1 MIRSLRTL
9 PAASANRRSESQRI
23 LMPEDDKPR
32 EPLTLK
38 RWSARKLAAAQ
49 EAKVAPPSE
58 APAVA
63 VQPTAEPATGPT
75 SEAPTLPPVDSLT
88 FDSDFTAFMRPDVDP
103 SLKRLAL
110 KKLLHDPRFNVMDGL
125 DTYIDD
131 YSKPDPIDPDVVR
144 QLMQARYI
152 FNPPQTRVTEAGFV
166 EDVPP
171 EAETQPATPETVAGE
186 PDRMAI
192 GPVEPIDNAVE
203 QKPDATPAALSESNK

>member
-1 MIRSLRTL
+1 M
-9 PAASANRRSESQRI
+9 A
-23 LMPEDDKPR
+23 EDDRPH

-49 EAKVAPPSE
+49 EAKVAASSE
-58 APAVA
+58 APPAVA
-63 VQPTAEPATGPT
+63 QPASEPATGST
-75 SEAPTLPPVDSLT
+75 SATPALPPVDSLT
-88 FDSDFTAFMRPDVDP
+88 FESDFTAFMKPDVDP

-110 KKLLHDPRFNVMDGL
+110 KKLLRDPRFNVMDGL

-131 YSKPDPIDPDVVR
+131 YSKPDPIDPDVVK

-171 EAETQPATPETVAGE
+171 EVETQATTPEIISAEANRLTIGQAEPIGGAVELEPNATPPAPRE
-186 PDRMAI
+186 PT
-192 GPVEPIDNAVE
+192 
-203 QKPDATPAALSESNK
+203 K

>member
-1 MIRSLRTL
+1 MIRS
-9 PAASANRRSESQRI
+9 PRRPRAKHKSETMS
-23 LMPEDDKPR
+23 DDEKSR

-49 EAKVAPPSE
+49 GAKVAPPSE
-58 APAVA
+58 ASPVAAQPA
-63 VQPTAEPATGPT
+63 AEPGPT
-75 SEAPTLPPVDSLT
+75 SAAPALPPVDSLT
-88 FDSDFTAFMRPDVDP
+88 FESDFTAFMKPDVDE
-103 SLKRLAL
+103 SLKRMAL

-131 YSKPDPIDPDVVR
+131 YSKPDPIDPDVVK

-171 EAETQPATPETVAGE
+171 EVETQPASPEVIPGE
-186 PDRMAI
+186 TDRLAI
-192 GPVEPIDNAVE
+192 GQVEPNDNAVE
-203 QKPDATPAALSESNK
+203 LEQPDATPAAPGEPSK

>member
-1 MIRSLRTL
+1 VGVHQL
-9 PAASANRRSESQRI
+9 
-23 LMPEDDKPR
+23 PEDEKSH

-38 RWSARKLAAAQ
+38 RWSVRKLAASQ
-49 EAKVAPPSE
+49 EAKVATPSE

-75 SEAPTLPPVDSLT
+75 PVASALPPVDSLT
-88 FDSDFTAFMRPDVDP
+88 FESDFTAFMKPDVDE
-103 SLKRLAL
+103 SLKRMAL

-131 YSKPDPIDPDVVR
+131 YSKPDPIEPDVVR

-171 EAETQPATPETVAGE
+171 EVETQATTPEMIPGE

-192 GPVEPIDNAVE
+192 GPVEPIDNALE
-203 QKPDATPAALSESNK
+203 QEPDATPAAPGESNK

>member
-1 MIRSLRTL
+1 
-9 PAASANRRSESQRI
+9 
-23 LMPEDDKPR
+23 MPEDEKSR

-49 EAKVAPPSE
+49 ESKPAPLSE
-58 APAVA
+58 APPVV
-63 VQPTAEPATGPT
+63 VQPAAESARSPT
-75 SEAPTLPPVDSLT
+75 SAVPALPPVDSLT
-88 FDSDFTAFMRPDVDP
+88 FESDFTAFLKPDVDE
-103 SLKRLAL
+103 SLKRMAL

-131 YSKPDPIDPDVVR
+131 YSKPDPIDPDVVK

-171 EAETQPATPETVAGE
+171 EVETQPATPEIMPGE
-186 PDRMAI
+186 RERVAI
-192 GPVEPIDNAVE
+192 GGVEPIDDAVE
-203 QKPDATPAALSESNK
+203 PERDATPTSPSESSK

>member
-1 MIRSLRTL
+1 
-9 PAASANRRSESQRI
+9 
-23 LMPEDDKPR
+23 MPEDEKSR

-49 EAKVAPPSE
+49 EAKAAPLSDAPP
-58 APAVA
+58 VA
-63 VQPTAEPATGPT
+63 VQPAAEPATSPT
-75 SEAPTLPPVDSLT
+75 PAAPALPPVDSLT
-88 FDSDFTAFMRPDVDP
+88 FESDFTAFLKPDVDE

-131 YSKPDPIDPDVVR
+131 YSKPDPIDPDVVK

-171 EAETQPATPETVAGE
+171 EVETQPATPETIPAE
-186 PDRMAI
+186 TERLAI
-192 GPVEPIDNAVE
+192 GPVEPIDNAVDPE
-203 QKPDATPAALSESNK
+203 PDATPAAPSEPSK

>member
-1 MIRSLRTL
+1 
-9 PAASANRRSESQRI
+9 
-23 LMPEDDKPR
+23 MPEDEKAH

-49 EAKVAPPSE
+49 EAKVALPSE
-58 APAVA
+58 APPAA
-63 VQPTAEPATGPT
+63 VQPASEPATGPT
-75 SEAPTLPPVDSLT
+75 SVAPALPPVESLT
-88 FDSDFTAFMRPDVDP
+88 FESDFTAFMKPDVDE

-131 YSKPDPIDPDVVR
+131 YSKPDPIDPDVVK

-171 EAETQPATPETVAGE
+171 EVETQPATPEIIAGE
-186 PDRMAI
+186 TDRVAI
-192 GPVEPIDNAVE
+192 GQVEPIDDAVE
-203 QKPDATPAALSESNK
+203 LEPDATPAAPSEPTK

>member
-1 MIRSLRTL
+1 MT
-9 PAASANRRSESQRI
+9 
-23 LMPEDDKPR
+23 EDDKRR

-49 EAKVAPPSE
+49 EAKVASPSE
-58 APAVA
+58 TLPAV
-63 VQPTAEPATGPT
+63 VQPASEPATGPT
-75 SEAPTLPPVDSLT
+75 SAAPALPPIDSLT
-88 FDSDFTAFMRPDVDP
+88 FESDFTAFMKPDVDP

-110 KKLLHDPRFNVMDGL
+110 KKLLRDPRFNVMDGL

-131 YSKPDPIDPDVVR
+131 YSKPDPIDPDVVK

-171 EAETQPATPETVAGE
+171 EVEAQAPTPEIIPGE
-186 PDRMAI
+186 ADRLAI
-192 GPVEPIDNAVE
+192 GQVEPIDNAVE
-203 QKPDATPAALSESNK
+203 VQPDPTPAAPREPTK

>member
-1 MIRSLRTL
+1 
-9 PAASANRRSESQRI
+9 
-23 LMPEDDKPR
+23 MPEDEKAH

-38 RWSARKLAAAQ
+38 RWCARKLAAAQ
-49 EAKVAPPSE
+49 EAKVALPSE
-58 APAVA
+58 APPAA
-63 VQPTAEPATGPT
+63 VQPASEPATGPT
-75 SEAPTLPPVDSLT
+75 SVAPALPPVESLT
-88 FDSDFTAFMRPDVDP
+88 FESDFTAFMKPDVDE

-152 FNPPQTRVTEAGFV
+152 FNPPQTRVTDAGFV

-171 EAETQPATPETVAGE
+171 EVEAQPATPETIAAE
-186 PDRMAI
+186 TERAAI
-192 GPVEPIDNAVE
+192 GPVEPTGNAIELE
-203 QKPDATPAALSESNK
+203 QSDATPAAPSESKK